1 MKRKLK
7 AEAKMQISYRLGTSP
22 WNPSVSHENLIKH
35 ERKGGNV
42 FGRLGRMMFCCSTRA
57 EN

>member
-22 WNPSVSHENLIKH
+22 WKPKRIAREFNQH

-42 FGRLGRMMFCCSTRA
+42 FGLLGRMMFCCSTRA